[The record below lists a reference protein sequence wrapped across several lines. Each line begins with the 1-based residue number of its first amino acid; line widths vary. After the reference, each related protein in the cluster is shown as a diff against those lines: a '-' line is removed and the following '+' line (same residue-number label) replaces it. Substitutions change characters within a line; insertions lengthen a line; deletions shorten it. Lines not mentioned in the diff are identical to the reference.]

1 MHQNKEITNDIPAD
15 GFEGLKENWKADIRS
30 AFSVALVALPLAL
43 GIAVAS
49 NAPPMA
55 GVLSAIIGGIVA
67 SFFKGGAVSIKGP
80 AASQIVPILGAIA
93 VLNDGTLKTFQY
105 VLAAVVLSG
114 VVQVLLGFFKLG
126 RIAHM
131 FPTSVIQGILAAIGV
146 IIFAKQMHFAMG
158 TDSDATTTI
167 GTLLDVFIQMP
178 DANPF
183 ILILS
188 VSAGLMLIA
197 HPKLI
202 SKLTKKVS
210 VGITA
215 RVGTGIL
222 KNLPA
227 PMWALVVSTM
237 IAGWLGFTTEHV
249 RSLFDQQFTLSPN
262 DLISLPGGLMGAIQ
276 FPDFSRMDEL
286 KFWGAVMSIAIIG
299 SIETLAS
306 GRALDKLD
314 PYQRKTNLNND
325 LMGIGAAS
333 IVSGALGGLPII
345 TVIVRSTVN
354 VTNGGKTRW
363 ANFWHGILILLIVV
377 CLTPLM
383 ELVPL
388 AALAAILISIGFKLA
403 SPHTFR
409 HALELGKEQLLILLA
424 TLITVLFSDLLI
436 GIAAGITV
444 TLIVHLYLARDN
456 PIHFLKK
463 IFSAGTSLEKKDDGS
478 YLLKVRG
485 IANFISIL
493 PIDKR
498 LSSIPKGKDVTINVA
513 TAKLIDATVM
523 DSFLDFQR
531 LHGNTGGT
539 VEIIGLENHEASKHP
554 HGLHVLSKG
563 AEMPFREIQT
573 LDKGL

>member
-15 GFEGLKENWKADIRS
+15 GFAGLKENWKADMRS

-49 NAPPMA
+49 GAPPMA
-55 GVLSAIIGGIVA
+55 GILSAIIGGIVA

-80 AASQIVPILGAIA
+80 AASQIVPILAAIA
-93 VLNDGTLKTFQY
+93 ILDIGDGKTFQY

-158 TDSDATTTI
+158 TTRDAQNEMTTMGI
-167 GTLLDVFIQMP
+167 LFDVFKQIP

-183 ILILS
+183 ILLLS
-188 VSAGLMLIA
+188 VSAGLMLIV
-197 HPKLI
+197 HPKLS
-202 SKLTKKVS
+202 SKFKDSTSFVLK
-210 VGITA
+210 IF
-215 RVGTGIL
+215 

-227 PMWALVVSTM
+227 PMWALVVS
-237 IAGWLGFTTEHV
+237 ALV
-249 RSLFDQQFTLSPN
+249 AAALSLTSVTLSPE

-276 FPDFSRMDEL
+276 FPDFSRVGEL
-286 KFWGAVMSIAIIG
+286 SFWGAVMSIAIIG

-314 PYQRKTNLNND
+314 PYQRKTDLNKD
-325 LMGIGAAS
+325 LMGVGAAS
-333 IVSGALGGLPII
+333 MVSGALGGLPII
-345 TVIVRSTVN
+345 TVIIRSTVN

-363 ANFWHGILILLIVV
+363 ANFWHGVLILLIVV
-377 CLTPLM
+377 GLTPVI

-388 AALAAILISIGFKLA
+388 AALAAILIFIGFKLA
-403 SPHTFR
+403 SPDTFR
-409 HALELGKEQLLILLA
+409 NAFNLGTEQLLILLA
-424 TLITVLFSDLLI
+424 TLVTVLLSDLLM
-436 GIAAGITV
+436 GIAVGVAV
-444 TLIVHLYLARDN
+444 TLAVHLYFAREN
-456 PIHFLKK
+456 PIHFLTKT
-463 IFSAGTSLEKKDDGS
+463 FSTGTTLEEKDDGN
-478 YLLKVRG
+478 YLLNVSG
-485 IANFISIL
+485 VANFISIL
-493 PIDKR
+493 GIDKR
-498 LSSIPKGKDVTINVA
+498 LCSIPKGKDVTIDLG

-539 VEIIGLENHEASKHP
+539 VEIIGLENHEASKHS

-563 AEMPFREIQT
+563 
-573 LDKGL
+573 

>member
-1 MHQNKEITNDIPAD
+1 MSILHDMPSE
-15 GFEGLKENWKADIRS
+15 GFAGLKENWKADMRS

-80 AASQIVPILGAIA
+80 AASQIVPILSAIA
-93 VLNDGTLKTFQY
+93 ILNDGTVKTFQY
-105 VLAAVVLSG
+105 VLAAVIFSG
-114 VVQVLLGFFKLG
+114 VVQVVLGFFKLG
-126 RIAHM
+126 RVAQM

-158 TDSDATTTI
+158 TTTEATTTL
-167 GTLLDVFIQMP
+167 GTLIDVFKRLP

-188 VSAGLMLIA
+188 LSAGLMLIV
-197 HPKLI
+197 HPRLSAKLKENT
-202 SKLTKKVS
+202 SLVAST
-210 VGITA
+210 
-215 RVGTGIL
+215 L

-227 PMWALVVSTM
+227 PMWALVMSTLV
-237 IAGWLGFTTEHV
+237 AGWLGFTNEHT
-249 RSLFDQQFTLSPN
+249 RSLFGQNFTLSPH

-276 FPDFSRMDEL
+276 LPDFSRISEL

-333 IVSGALGGLPII
+333 MVSGFLGGLPII
-345 TVIVRSTVN
+345 TVIIRSTVN
-354 VTNGGKTRW
+354 ITNGGKTRW
-363 ANFWHGILILLIVV
+363 ANFWHGILILIIVV
-377 CLTPLM
+377 GLTPVM

-409 HALELGKEQLLILLA
+409 HAFELGKEQLLILLV
-424 TLITVLFSDLLI
+424 TLVTVLLSDLLI
-436 GIAAGITV
+436 GIAAGVVMTILV
-444 TLIVHLYLARDN
+444 QLYLAKDN
-456 PIHFLKK
+456 PFQFFAKT
-463 IFSAGTSLEKKDDGS
+463 FSTGTTFEQDKDGR
-478 YLLKVRG
+478 YLLNVSG
-485 IANFISIL
+485 VANFISIL
-493 PIDKR
+493 TIDSH
-498 LSSIPKGKDVTINVA
+498 LSSIPKGADVTINLA
-513 TAKLIDATVM
+513 QSALIDATVM
-523 DSFLDFQR
+523 EAFIDFQR
-531 LHGNTGGT
+531 LHSKTGGT
-539 VEIIGLENHEASKHP
+539 VNIIGLENHESSDHAQ
-554 HGLHVLSKG
+554 GLHVLS
-563 AEMPFREIQT
+563 RRV
-573 LDKGL
+573 LDRGTVE

>member
-1 MHQNKEITNDIPAD
+1 
-15 GFEGLKENWKADIRS
+15 
-30 AFSVALVALPLAL
+30 
-43 GIAVAS
+43 
-49 NAPPMA
+49 
-55 GVLSAIIGGIVA
+55 
-67 SFFKGGAVSIKGP
+67 
-80 AASQIVPILGAIA
+80 
-93 VLNDGTLKTFQY
+93 
-105 VLAAVVLSG
+105 
-114 VVQVLLGFFKLG
+114 
-126 RIAHM
+126 
-131 FPTSVIQGILAAIGV
+131 
-146 IIFAKQMHFAMG
+146 
-158 TDSDATTTI
+158 
-167 GTLLDVFIQMP
+167 
-178 DANPF
+178 
-183 ILILS
+183 
-188 VSAGLMLIA
+188 
-197 HPKLI
+197 
-202 SKLTKKVS
+202 
-210 VGITA
+210 
-215 RVGTGIL
+215 
-222 KNLPA
+222 
-227 PMWALVVSTM
+227 
-237 IAGWLGFTTEHV
+237 
-249 RSLFDQQFTLSPN
+249 
-262 DLISLPGGLMGAIQ
+262 
-276 FPDFSRMDEL
+276 MDEL

-436 GIAAGITV
+436 GIAVGITV
-444 TLIVHLYLARDN
+444 TLIVHLYFAREN
-456 PIHFLKK
+456 PIHFLTKT
-463 IFSAGTSLEKKDDGS
+463 FSTGTTLEENDNGS
-478 YLLKVRG
+478 YLLNVRG
-485 IANFISIL
+485 VANFISIL
-493 PIDKR
+493 GIDKR
-498 LSSIPKGKDVTINVA
+498 LSSITKGNDVTINLG

-539 VEIIGLENHEASKHP
+539 VEIIGLENQEASKHP

-563 AEMPFREIQT
+563 KNI
-573 LDKGL
+573 G